1 MEDSQCIE
9 RNCSAF
15 QVKTLKGRS
24 NGLPAS
30 VAAESLT
37 NVSLEQAFQKGLQL
51 RGEDVWKFHI
61 LGVGGRG
68 ENTISKMHPGKQC
81 PHPRPDLK
89 AISCV
94 RIVFKK
100 KKSRFIAN

>member
-1 MEDSQCIE
+1 MGQYTYSSHGIPSDPPPLTEMEDSQCIE

-61 LGVGGRG
+61 LGVGGGGRIRSQKCIQG
-68 ENTISKMHPGKQC
+68 NSALT
-81 PHPRPDLK
+81 PDQ
-89 AISCV
+89 I
-94 RIVFKK
+94 
-100 KKSRFIAN
+100 